1 MEYESLDRG
10 FHPNRGGAEFTVDE
24 ATVAIRNHQKPE
36 ASRIRDNDGESC
48 LIPPGC
54 SHVRLTD
61 RASAAATCRRP
72 HNPTFLR
79 PEATASCMRMLGCA
93 DAELFKG
100 IRKLHLK
107 VRHVVKRPT
116 KGPQDQALIS
126 TVSPLAP
133 ALVAFSP
140 AHA

>member
-36 ASRIRDNDGESC
+36 ASRIGDNDGESC

-61 RASAAATCRRP
+61 RISAARALRGSRHAVPEIQDRARRLTP
-72 HNPTFLR
+72 IAR
-79 PEATASCMRMLGCA
+79 PRQLQMLVRWPAFGSDDAAGGRSGIETGLPVAYQCGTADPNAWDSA
-93 DAELFKG
+93 
-100 IRKLHLK
+100 
-107 VRHVVKRPT
+107 
-116 KGPQDQALIS
+116 S
-126 TVSPLAP
+126 
-133 ALVAFSP
+133 
-140 AHA
+140 

>member
-61 RASAAATCRRP
+61 RISAARAPIARP
-72 HNPTFLR
+72 RQLQMLVRWPAFGSDDAAGGRSGIETGL
-79 PEATASCMRMLGCA
+79 PVAYQCGTADPNAWDSA
-93 DAELFKG
+93 
-100 IRKLHLK
+100 
-107 VRHVVKRPT
+107 
-116 KGPQDQALIS
+116 S
-126 TVSPLAP
+126 
-133 ALVAFSP
+133 
-140 AHA
+140 